1 MCSLSAGGGVAPQSQ
16 ALYGVNMPRAR
27 HPKKD
32 VEAALAWAEAAGW
45 HVTPTPSGHRWGV
58 MRCGRPEGQTSC
70 QASIWSTPRNPS
82 DHGKQIR
89 RRVQNCPHRSDAGE
103 T

>member
-32 VEAALAWAEAAGW
+32 VEAALAWAEAAEWRG
-45 HVTPTPSGHRWGV
+45 VAGDAYTFRPSV
-58 MRCGRPEGQTSC
+58 GR
-70 QASIWSTPRNPS
+70 
-82 DHGKQIR
+82 
-89 RRVQNCPHRSDAGE
+89 DAL
-103 T
+103 